1 LISKHIDLIAIA
13 FLLFVIA
20 AFSGAKHVVVMTM
33 SGPVHY
39 IRMENNREV
48 RVHVMPAMPEFPE
61 VPRMPRLPL
70 QRD

>member
-1 LISKHIDLIAIA
+1 MISKHVDLIAIA
-13 FLLFVIA
+13 LLLLMIA

-39 IRMENNREV
+39 YRLDDGRQVRMPT
-48 RVHVMPAMPEFPE
+48 MPAMPN
-61 VPRMPRLPL
+61 VPQMPRVPL

>member
-1 LISKHIDLIAIA
+1 LVAIA
-13 FLLFVIA
+13 FLLLFIA

-39 IRMENNREV
+39 FRMDDRREV
-48 RVHVMPAMPEFPE
+48 RMRLMPDMPAMPE
-61 VPRMPRLPL
+61 VPRMPRIPL